1 MFLFAHVG
9 ITLGAAIVASKVS
22 SSWPKKP
29 KTNLPDSVTIPAI
42 NVAKDTHGSISK
54 RIGLVTLSDFLDI
67 RILMIGSLLP
77 DIIDKPL
84 CLLGFGDG
92 RSITHT
98 LLVAIII
105 LLIGSY
111 IYKQFKKTW
120 LLAINIG
127 MFTHL
132 VLDSMWNK
140 PQTLLWPFYQWALP
154 APSSRITP
162 EQIYVSWNAA
172 LHSPGVDI
180 WELIGIVILIGF
192 FGILFY
198 EHKLNKFLLKGK
210 I

>member
-9 ITLGAAIVASKVS
+9 ITLGATIVVNKAISM
-22 SSWPKKP
+22 WPEKP
-29 KTNLPDSVTIPAI
+29 KTNLSDSIPIPEI
-42 NVAKDTHGSISK
+42 NEANDMRRSISK

-67 RILMIGSLLP
+67 RLLMIGALVP

-111 IYKQFKKTW
+111 VYKRFKKTW
-120 LLAINIG
+120 LLAINVG

-132 VLDSMWNK
+132 LLDSMWTK
-140 PQTLLWPFYQWALP
+140 PQTLLWPLYQWALP
-154 APSSRITP
+154 APSDRITL
-162 EQIYVSWNAA
+162 ELIDISWNAE
-172 LHSPGVDI
+172 LHKPGTI
-180 WELIGIVILIGF
+180 IPELIGILILIGF
-192 FGILFY
+192 IGILFY
-198 EHKLNKFLLKGK
+198 EHKLKTFLTKGK